1 MEDFYQYSV
10 PEIVRLLGAR
20 FKEYR
25 MRVGMTQKDVAE
37 QSGLTVTT
45 IHNFE
50 SGTSYNIS
58 LGTLILLMKTIGMV
72 ENVDK
77 LLPKLPESPYMYKEN
92 KKIQR
97 IRH

>member
-10 PEIVRLLGAR
+10 PELVRMLGAR

-37 QSGLTVTT
+37 QSGITITT

-58 LGTLILLMKTIGMV
+58 LGTLILLMKAIGMID
-72 ENVDK
+72 NIDK
-77 LLPKLPESPYMYKEN
+77 LLPELPESPYMYKEN

>member
-10 PEIVRLLGAR
+10 PQLVRMLGTR

-25 MRVGMTQKDVAE
+25 MRVGMTQKDVSK
-37 QSGLTVTT
+37 QSGITITT

-58 LGTLILLMKTIGMV
+58 LGTLILLMKAIGMV
-72 ENVDK
+72 DNIDK
-77 LLPKLPESPYMYKEN
+77 LMPELPESPYMYKAH